1 MSEPRSG
8 SSKAANAKHAARVRE
23 IFLAVMDMPAAA
35 RDGEI
40 DRLCGSER
48 DDAAGLKAKVRR
60 MLEVHDGDAHDDT
73 RQGDREFSSF
83 LTTPAA
89 ALVDPSDH
97 EGAPLPEFIGRF
109 RVLSL
114 LGEGGFGSVYRV
126 SQTEPIARDVALKV
140 IKPGMDSANVI
151 ARFTSE
157 RQTLASLQHEHIAT
171 IFDAGATPDGRP
183 YFVME
188 LIEGLPIT
196 KHSDERQLSIEDRLS
211 LFLDVCS
218 AVEYAHRKGVIHRD
232 LKPSNILVHI
242 EGGRAV
248 AKVIDFGIARAIDA
262 SGDARMTM
270 QLQIVGTPDYMSPEQ
285 VDAEPGG
292 VDTRVDVYA
301 LGALLYELLVGVT
314 PLGIA
319 SRTGS
324 SLASTLQAIRTE
336 EPLRPSARLDGL
348 GARRAEIAAARATD
362 PKRHRAAL
370 VGDLDWIVMRAV
382 DKDVTRRYG
391 SVEALAADIRRYRAH
406 QPVSAAAP
414 SAWYQTRKFVRR
426 HRVGVTASIVVL
438 LALTA
443 GLIATLVSF
452 ARTREAE
459 SISRFAREET
469 AAVNA
474 FLIDD
479 LFGVASPER
488 DGVKV
493 TVVDALSNAVANVDA
508 RFKDQ
513 PVLAAKVRMVV
524 ARLYCGL
531 GLYAEA
537 QQAIEPCLSIF
548 REALGPADVATLEA
562 QNILAEAL
570 SFRGDLGGAEEV
582 LRSAFAAASAS
593 KADIGTNG
601 ATWRYTIEA
610 SLGEVLQKL
619 GRHAEAQ
626 QHLRHALDGL
636 DRTLPVGNP
645 LSLDGTL
652 SLVASLSAEGKHD
665 EALAYAT
672 AALRHARAQKKADHP
687 AVFAALS
694 HVGALSMRLGRVAE
708 AEPVY
713 AELLALTERAN
724 PEGHWQIA
732 AAQYSLGFC
741 IDKQGRRKEAQPLLK
756 KGAEGLWATLG
767 PDHGFTERAY
777 GSLWG
782 TMQANGDPEF
792 LAALR
797 RAIGIRLR
805 VADPGEVD
813 GVVVATKTYLA
824 GSNEVRPDAG
834 QEIAIA
840 DLEAIG
846 TEMLTKNERRTG
858 RYLSNLGW
866 AALEIGD
873 TARAERLLRA
883 AESHLANP
891 AQTTD
896 EPSDYQAVVERL
908 ATLYERSG
916 RPDEAAR
923 WRAAVKPAK

>member
-1 MSEPRSG
+1 
-8 SSKAANAKHAARVRE
+8 
-23 IFLAVMDMPAAA
+23 MDLPAAE

-48 DDAAGLKAKVRR
+48 DHAGGLKAKVRR
-60 MLEVHDGDAHDDT
+60 MLEVHDGDARD
-73 RQGDREFSSF
+73 GDADFSSF
-83 LTTPAA
+83 MTKPAA

-97 EGAPLPEFIGRF
+97 DGAPLPECIGRF

-151 ARFTSE
+151 ARFAGE

-171 IFDAGATPDGRP
+171 IFDAGTTPDGRP

-196 KHSDERQLSIEDRLS
+196 NHSDERKLSIDDRLS
-211 LFLDVCS
+211 LFLDVCA

-232 LKPSNILVHI
+232 LKPSNVLVHI
-242 EGGRAV
+242 EGSRAV

-262 SGDARMTM
+262 SGDARMTTEM
-270 QLQIVGTPDYMSPEQ
+270 QLVGTPDYMSPEQ

-292 VDTRVDVYA
+292 VDTRVDVFA

-336 EPLRPSARLDGL
+336 EPPRPSARLDGL
-348 GARRAEIAAARATD
+348 GERRAEIAAARGTD

-370 VGDLDWIVMRAV
+370 VGDLDWIVLRAI

-391 SVEALAADIRRYRAH
+391 SVEALAADIRRHRAH

-414 SAWYQTRKFVRR
+414 SVWYQTRKFVRR
-426 HRVGVTASIVVL
+426 HRAGVTASVVVL

-443 GLIATLVSF
+443 GLVATLVSF

-479 LFGVASPER
+479 LFGVATPER

-493 TVVDALSNAVANVDA
+493 TVVDALSNAVANVDT
-508 RFKDQ
+508 RFKDR

-537 QQAIEPCLSIF
+537 RQAIEPCPSIF

-562 QNILAEAL
+562 QNILAESL
-570 SFRGDLGGAEEV
+570 SFLGDLGGAEGI

-593 KADIGTNG
+593 TADIGTDIG
-601 ATWRYTIEA
+601 TWPHTIEA

-626 QHLRHALDGL
+626 QHLRHAIEAL
-636 DRTLPVGNP
+636 DRTYPVGN
-645 LSLDGTL
+645 LLTLDATL
-652 SLVASLSAEGKHD
+652 SLAASLGAEERYE
-665 EALAYAT
+665 EALPYAT
-672 AALRHARAQKKADHP
+672 AALQHARAQPKKDHP
-687 AVFAALS
+687 ALFAALT
-694 HVGALSMRLGRVAE
+694 HVAALAMNLGRPAE
-708 AEPVY
+708 AEPY
-713 AELLALTERAN
+713 YRELLMLTERAN

-732 AAQYSLGFC
+732 LSQYMVGAC
-741 IDKQGRRKEAQPLLK
+741 VERQGRGEEAQPFLS
-756 KGAEGLWATLG
+756 KGADGLWASLG
-767 PDHGFTERAY
+767 PDHPFTERAC
-777 GSLWG
+777 LALCE
-782 TMQANGDPEF
+782 TLRKRGDPAY
-792 LAALR
+792 LPTLR
-797 RAIGIRLR
+797 RAVGIRLR
-805 VADPGEVD
+805 VSFPNEAER
-813 GVVVATKTYLA
+813 VVIAAKTYVA
-824 GSNEVRPDAG
+824 ASKEVRPEVGDDAAI
-834 QEIAIA
+834 QAIA
-840 DLEAIG
+840 MQELEDIG
-846 TEMLTKNERRTG
+846 AGMLARNEHRTG
-858 RYLSNLGW
+858 RYLSNMGW

-873 TARAERLLRA
+873 TARAERLLRK
-883 AESHLANP
+883 AESHMADP
-891 AQTTD
+891 AQKTD
-896 EPSDYQAVVERL
+896 EPSDHQAVVERL
-908 ATLYERSG
+908 ATLCERSG
-916 RPDEAAR
+916 RAEEAAR
-923 WRAAVKPAK
+923 WRAAVQPAR

>member
-1 MSEPRSG
+1 
-8 SSKAANAKHAARVRE
+8 
-23 IFLAVMDMPAAA
+23 MDMPAAE

-48 DDAAGLKAKVRR
+48 GHADALKAKVRR
-60 MLEVHDGDAHDDT
+60 MLDAHDGDAQDGGAHDDD
-73 RQGDREFSSF
+73 GEFSSF
-83 LTTPAA
+83 MAKPAA
-89 ALVDPSDH
+89 ALVDPSDL
-97 EGAPLPEFIGRF
+97 EGAPLPECIDRF
-109 RVLSL
+109 RVLAL

-126 SQTEPIARDVALKV
+126 SQMEPIARDVALKV
-140 IKPGMDSANVI
+140 IKPGMDSTSVI

-171 IFDAGATPDGRP
+171 IFDAGKTADGRP

-196 KHSDERQLSIEDRLS
+196 KHCDERQLPIEARLS
-211 LFLDVCS
+211 LFLDVCG
-218 AVEYAHRKGVIHRD
+218 AVEYAHRKGIIHRD
-232 LKPSNILVHI
+232 LKPSNVLVHI
-242 EGGRAV
+242 EGDRAV

-262 SGDARMTM
+262 TGDARMTM
-270 QLQIVGTPDYMSPEQ
+270 PMQLVGTPDYMSPEQ
-285 VDAEPGG
+285 VEAAPEG

-301 LGALLYELLVGVT
+301 LGVLLYELLVGVT
-314 PLGIA
+314 PLDIA

-348 GARRAEIAAARATD
+348 GPRRAEIAAARATD

-370 VGDLDWIVMRAV
+370 VGDLDWIVMRAI

-391 SVEALAADIRRYRAH
+391 SVEALAADIRRHRAH
-406 QPVSAAAP
+406 EPVSAAAP
-414 SAWYQTRKFVRR
+414 SAWYQTRKFMRR
-426 HRVGVTASIVVL
+426 HRVGVTASVVVL

-443 GLIATLVSF
+443 GLAATLVSF

-459 SISRFAREET
+459 SISRSAKDEA

-479 LFGVASPER
+479 LFGAASPER

-493 TVVDALSNAVANVDA
+493 TVVDALANAVATVDA

-531 GLYAEA
+531 GLYGEA
-537 QQAIEPCLSIF
+537 HQAIEPCPSVF

-570 SFRGDLGGAEEV
+570 SFRGDLSGAEEI

-593 KADIGTNG
+593 TADIGPDIG
-601 ATWRYTIEA
+601 PWPYTIEA

-626 QHLRHALDGL
+626 QHLRHAIDGL
-636 DRTLPVGNP
+636 DRMHPVGN
-645 LSLDGTL
+645 LLTLDATL
-652 SLVASLSAEGKHD
+652 SLAASLGAERRYE
-665 EALAYAT
+665 EALPYAT
-672 AALRHARAQKKADHP
+672 AALQHARAQPKKDHP
-687 AVFAALS
+687 ALLAALT
-694 HVGALSMRLGRVAE
+694 HVAALAMNLGRPAE
-708 AEPVY
+708 AEPY
-713 AELLALTERAN
+713 YRELLAMTERAN

-732 AAQYSLGFC
+732 LSQHLVGAC
-741 IDKQGRRKEAQPLLK
+741 IVRQERWEEAQPLLLQ
-756 KGAEGLWATLG
+756 GADGLWASLG
-767 PDHGFTERAY
+767 PDHPFTEQAY
-777 GSLWG
+777 LQLC
-782 TMQANGDPEF
+782 TALQKNGDPAY
-792 LAALR
+792 LSTLK

-805 VADPGEVD
+805 VSFPNEAER
-813 GVVVATKTYLA
+813 VVIATKTYVA
-824 GSNEVRPDAG
+824 ASKEVRQEVEGDAAIPDLAI
-834 QEIAIA
+834 QE
-840 DLEAIG
+840 LEDIG
-846 TEMLTKNERRTG
+846 TDMLARNEHRAG
-858 RYLSNLGW
+858 RYLSNIGW

-873 TARAERLLRA
+873 TARAERVLRK
-883 AESHLANP
+883 AESHLADP
-891 AQTTD
+891 AQRTD
-896 EPSDYQAVVERL
+896 EPSDHQAVVERL

-916 RPDEAAR
+916 RHDEAAR
-923 WRAAVKPAK
+923 WRAAIPKTK